1 MRNKYRNHRN
11 QENYDNWREAAKLT
25 GVSFENDRQQ
35 FLENKCLQAEEA
47 AHPNQSSKVYFIIRG
62 ISGKS
67 TINTAKLVNTR
78 NGESPADNDELIKEW
93 AAYFK
98 LLLNVR
104 NEERSTEIPPAATD
118 LGICTDNIMLDE
130 LRKAINKMKP
140 GKFPGT
146 DFAVTVET
154 LKFDGNELHNVVLDI
169 CNSVLNDLA
178 VPSQWTES
186 IIVPIAKKASKAM
199 ENLHGISFMSIAA
212 NVYNRMLLNRI
223 YDPIDKILRP
233 YQAGFKKNRNCLEQ
247 IHVLRRVMEVYYQR
261 QLPLI
266 AVFIDFKKAFDSI
279 DREMMW
285 KIPRNYGIP

>member
-1 MRNKYRNHRN
+1 MRNKYRNYRN

-35 FLENKCLQAEEA
+35 FLENKCLQAEQA
-47 AHPNQSSKVYFIIRG
+47 AHPNQSSKVYFIIRD

-67 TINTAKLVNTR
+67 TIINKQ
-78 NGESPADNDELIKEW
+78 NGQSPADNDELIKEW

-130 LRKAINKMKP
+130 LRKAINKIKP
-140 GKFPGT
+140 AKFPGT

-154 LKFDGNELHNVVLDI
+154 LKFDGNELHSAVLDI

-186 IIVPIAKKASKAM
+186 IMVPIANKASKAM
-199 ENLHGISFMSIAA
+199 KNLHGISLMSIAV

-233 YQAGFKKNRNCLEQ
+233 YQAGFKKK
-247 IHVLRRVMEVYYQR
+247 
-261 QLPLI
+261 PL
-266 AVFIDFKKAFDSI
+266 KAPPTLA
-279 DREMMW
+279 E
-285 KIPRNYGIP
+285 NH

>member
-47 AHPNQSSKVYFIIRG
+47 VHPNQSSKVYFIIRG

-146 DFAVTVET
+146 DFTEMFEIYLRECSSNERRLWPTRCTKGKHQRNIQSNTKALNPFPITGSFLQP
-154 LKFDGNELHNVVLDI
+154 LK
-169 CNSVLNDLA
+169 
-178 VPSQWTES
+178 TT
-186 IIVPIAKKASKAM
+186 
-199 ENLHGISFMSIAA
+199 
-212 NVYNRMLLNRI
+212 
-223 YDPIDKILRP
+223 
-233 YQAGFKKNRNCLEQ
+233 KNRL
-247 IHVLRRVMEVYYQR
+247 
-261 QLPLI
+261 
-266 AVFIDFKKAFDSI
+266 VF
-279 DREMMW
+279 
-285 KIPRNYGIP
+285 